1 MKYLLDTDAI
11 SQTTKAKPNIGV
23 ITWLRGRQELDLC
36 LSAITIEELRFGLE
50 LLPKGKRRRELE
62 SWLED
67 RVLRRF
73 SGRIFPVEERIA
85 DKCGKLFAAAKL
97 TGNNLDIGDVLIA
110 ATASVHNL
118 KVVTLNRKHFENLGI
133 ELVSF

>member
-1 MKYLLDTDAI
+1 LKYLLDTDVL
-11 SQTTKAKPNIGV
+11 SQTTKTKPHSAA
-23 ITWLRGRQELDLC
+23 ITWLRQHQESDLC

-73 SGRIFPVEERIA
+73 SGRILPVEERVA

-97 TGNNLDIGDVLIA
+97 AGDNLDIGDVLIA

>member
-1 MKYLLDTDAI
+1 MKYLLDTDVL
-11 SQTTKAKPNIGV
+11 SQTTKAKPHTGV
-23 ITWLRGRQELDLC
+23 ISWLRGPQESDLY

-50 LLPKGKRRRELE
+50 LMPKGKRRRELE

-73 SGRIFPVEERIA
+73 SGRIFPVEERVA

-97 TGNNLDIGDVLIA
+97 AGDNLDIGDVLIA

-118 KVVTLNRKHFENLGI
+118 KVVTLNRKHFERLGV
-133 ELVSF
+133 ELVQF

>member
-1 MKYLLDTDAI
+1 MKYLLDTDVL
-11 SQTTKAKPNIGV
+11 SQTTKAKPHMGV
-23 ITWLRGRQELDLC
+23 FTWLRERQESDLC

-73 SGRIFPVEERIA
+73 SGRILPVEERVA

-97 TGNNLDIGDVLIA
+97 AGHNLDIGDVLIA

-118 KVVTLNRKHFENLGI
+118 KVVTLNRKHFERLGV
-133 ELVSF
+133 ELVTF

>member
-23 ITWLRGRQELDLC
+23 ITWIRGRQELDLC

-73 SGRIFPVEERIA
+73 SGRILPIEERIA

-97 TGNNLDIGDVLIA
+97 AGNNLDIGDVLIA

>member
-1 MKYLLDTDAI
+1 MKYLLDTDVL
-11 SQTTKAKPNIGV
+11 SQTTKAKPHAGV
-23 ITWLRGRQELDLC
+23 ISWLRGCQESDLY

-62 SWLED
+62 SWLEG

-73 SGRIFPVEERIA
+73 SGRILPVEERVA

-97 TGNNLDIGDVLIA
+97 AGNNLDIGDVLIA
-110 ATASVHNL
+110 ATAFIHNL
-118 KVVTLNRKHFENLGI
+118 KVVSLNRKHFEILGV
-133 ELVSF
+133 ELVKF

>member
-1 MKYLLDTDAI
+1 M
-11 SQTTKAKPNIGV
+11 
-23 ITWLRGRQELDLC
+23 TWLRERQESDLC
-36 LSAITIEELRFGLE
+36 LSAITIEEIRFGLE

-73 SGRIFPVEERIA
+73 SGRILPVEERVA
-85 DKCGKLFAAAKL
+85 DKCGKVFAAAKL
-97 TGNNLDIGDVLIA
+97 AGDNLDMGDVLIA

-118 KVVTLNRKHFENLGI
+118 KVVTLNRKHFERLGV
-133 ELVSF
+133 ELVTF

>member
-1 MKYLLDTDAI
+1 MKYLLDTDVL
-11 SQTTKAKPNIGV
+11 SQTTKAKPHIGV
-23 ITWLRGRQELDLC
+23 MTWLRERQESDLC
-36 LSAITIEELRFGLE
+36 LSAITIEEIRFGLE

-73 SGRIFPVEERIA
+73 SGRILPVEERVA
-85 DKCGKLFAAAKL
+85 DKCGKVFAAAKL
-97 TGNNLDIGDVLIA
+97 AGDNLDMGDVLIA

-118 KVVTLNRKHFENLGI
+118 KVVTLNRKHFERLGV
-133 ELVSF
+133 ELVTF